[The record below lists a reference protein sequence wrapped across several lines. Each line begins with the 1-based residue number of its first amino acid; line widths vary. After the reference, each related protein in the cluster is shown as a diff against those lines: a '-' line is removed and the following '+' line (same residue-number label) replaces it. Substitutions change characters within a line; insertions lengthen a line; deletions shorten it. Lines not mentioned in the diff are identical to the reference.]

1 MKKETA
7 QQIFKRKVNDNL
19 MDVIFVKPTE
29 SVITPEKELLNHQSS
44 LGIKVQSVSLP
55 KEHQLFAIKSES
67 EVLDWLRNKVKS
79 IHTANYI
86 LTLKYGEGQ
95 IIKLKYA
102 ELLSRNE

>member
-7 QQIFKRKVNDNL
+7 QQIFSRKVNDNL
-19 MDVIFVKPTE
+19 MDVIFVKQTE
-29 SVITPEKELLNHQSS
+29 NKITPEKELLNHQGS
-44 LGIKVQSVSLP
+44 LDIRVQSVSLP

-67 EVLDWLRNKVKS
+67 EVLNWLHNKVKS

-86 LTLKYGEGQ
+86 LRLRYEEGQ

-102 ELLSRNE
+102 DLLSRNE